1 MPNTKGEITMY
12 CPVCNNGK
20 SFELVEKCAAAFSS
34 EIVNYGIYQCDFCDS
49 SFAAP
54 LKSAPEDY
62 YNYSVPEWRWE
73 FGELIQDLNKLNSG
87 DLKLLEIGCNEG
99 NLLNKID
106 KNKYSLY
113 GIDFNQ
119 SAIKKA
125 MNKKLNCHALTID
138 EFKKLFPGLGFD
150 VVCFFHVLEHVENP
164 YSFLEAVKS
173 LLNPKGK
180 IIFSV
185 PHPHR
190 LRLLADREQADYPP
204 NHLVRFTIRGL
215 QYLAERSGLKIL
227 EMKDHPRELNLF
239 SFAAL
244 SSYSL
249 LKKLGMAWAYKP
261 SIPKWCKALIRTP
274 FYIAIFP
281 YASFRFL
288 TNLHLTG
295 DAIYIVC
302 EMVD

>member
-1 MPNTKGEITMY
+1 MSNTKGKTTMY

-20 SFELVEKCAAAFSS
+20 NFVLIEKCTAAFSS
-34 EIVNYGIYQCDFCDS
+34 EIVNYRIYQCNCCDS
-49 SFAAP
+49 SFADP

-73 FGELIQDLNKLNSG
+73 FGELIQDLNNLILG
-87 DLKLLEIGCNEG
+87 EFKLLEIGCNEG
-99 NLLNKID
+99 NFLKGINT
-106 KNKYSLY
+106 NKYSVY

-119 SAIKKA
+119 KAINKA
-125 MNKKLNCHALTID
+125 RDKELNCHALTID
-138 EFKKLFPGLGFD
+138 EFKTIFPGLRFD
-150 VVCFFHVLEHVENP
+150 IICFFHVLEHVENP

-173 LLNPKGK
+173 LLNPNGK

-190 LRLLADREQADYPP
+190 LRLLADREEADYPP

-215 QYLAERSGLKIL
+215 QYLVERSGLKIL
-227 EMKDHPRELNLF
+227 EMKDHPKELNLF
-239 SFAAL
+239 SFTAL

-249 LKKLGMAWAYKP
+249 LKKLGMAWTYKP
-261 SIPKWCKALIRTP
+261 FIPKWFKALIRTP
-274 FYIAIFP
+274 FYLAIFP

-295 DAIYIVC
+295 DAIYVVC